1 MRVIN
6 TSQNSTASGS
16 TTGGGGGGAGFKKGG
31 FKSSF
36 NAVKG
41 PPAPAPPVK
50 KNVLGNEDD
59 EDDTAVATKQTTNGQ
74 LPAQPASS
82 LTAQGDQAESDT
94 DEEYLNDPMGGGYYN
109 PRKPTG
115 CFAGCAGAHPAML

>member
-6 TSQNSTASGS
+6 TSQNSTASGN
-16 TTGGGGGGAGFKKGG
+16 TGGSGGGGFKKGG

-36 NAVKG
+36 SAVKG
-41 PPAPAPPVK
+41 PPAPTPPVK
-50 KNVLGNEDD
+50 KNVLGDEDD
-59 EDDTAVATKQTTNGQ
+59 EDDSTIMTKQTTSRQ

-82 LTAQGDQAESDT
+82 LTARGDQAESDT
-94 DEEYLNDPMGGGYYN
+94 DEEYLNDPTGGGYYD

-115 CFAGCAGAHPAML
+115 CFAGCAGAHSAML